1 LPAFLQAAF
10 VVGSS
15 PATAGLIKAS
25 ENQRRRSVEIRV
37 LIDTLRERLGALSKK
52 QKPAWLKPTIG
63 SGDPR
68 VTP

>member
-25 ENQRRRSVEIRV
+25 ENQRMRSVEIRV
-37 LIDTLRERLGALSKK
+37 FIDTLRERLGALSKPK
-52 QKPAWLKPTIG
+52 NGMAQTHDRIG
-63 SGDPR
+63 
-68 VTP
+68 